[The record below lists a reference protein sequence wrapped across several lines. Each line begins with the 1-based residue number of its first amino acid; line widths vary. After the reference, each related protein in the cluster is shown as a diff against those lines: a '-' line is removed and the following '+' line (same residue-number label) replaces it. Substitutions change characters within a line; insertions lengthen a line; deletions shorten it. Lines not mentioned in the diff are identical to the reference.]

1 MEELLQGTVIQ
12 LLGIV
17 IGGIL
22 AIASAYMTLFVA
34 KATQKAKVETEKLND
49 ERQRKM
55 INSTLNKVDELLKTN
70 IIALENTVKKDM
82 LELIADGKIEKDELK
97 KLAQDVKENVLNQ
110 LGNDSLAILN
120 DSLALTSA
128 NFSSI
133 LASKYPLTSPKE
145 SFKIANESLPN

>member
-1 MEELLQGTVIQ
+1 MEELLQDTIIQ
-12 LLGIV
+12 LLGII

-49 ERQRKM
+49 ERQRK
-55 INSTLNKVDELLKTN
+55 IVNATLNKVDELLRTN

-97 KLAQDVKENVLNQ
+97 TLAQDVKINVLNQ
-110 LGNDSLAILN
+110 LGEDSLAILN
-120 DSLALTSA
+120 DTLGDVNGYLEARIEEKLAEIKA
-128 NFSSI
+128 KDI
-133 LASKYPLTSPKE
+133 
-145 SFKIANESLPN
+145 

>member
-12 LLGIV
+12 LLGII

-34 KATQKAKVETEKLND
+34 KATQRAKIETEKLND
-49 ERQRKM
+49 ERQRK
-55 INSTLNKVDELLKTN
+55 IVNATLDKVDELLKTN

-97 KLAQDVKENVLNQ
+97 KLAKDVKENVLNQ
-110 LGNDSLAILN
+110 LGEDSLAVLN
-120 DSLALTSA
+120 NALGDVNGYLEARIEEKLVEVKST
-128 NFSSI
+128 I
-133 LASKYPLTSPKE
+133 IK
-145 SFKIANESLPN
+145 